1 MSATRDEKNSP
12 PAREGRFKRFRRRGS
27 GAGPGG
33 GQARGGIMDGGR
45 PGGPLGGM
53 MGGDKPKDLRGTL
66 RKLIRYLGSYKLA
79 LLCVAIFAIAST
91 VFNII
96 GPKLMGGAT
105 TELFEGIMAQIAGT
119 GTGPDFSVI
128 GTILLSTLALYV
140 VAALFQFVQGLI
152 MASVAN
158 KISYRMRRDIDAK
171 ILRLPFSYYDKVSTG
186 DVMSHITNDVDAIN
200 QSLSQSI
207 TQIITSVAT
216 LIGVIVMMLSI
227 SWQMTL
233 AALLTLPFSVGI
245 IGIIVSKSQR
255 HFGDQQKYLGRVNGS
270 VEEHFGAHSVVQ
282 AFNGQRRAQ
291 EEFEKNNTI
300 LFSSAWKANFLSGL
314 MMPLMNVVGNIGY
327 VLVCIIGAWMAIGG
341 NMQVG
346 NIQAFIQYM
355 RNFQQPIV
363 QAAQISNILQQTIA
377 AAERVF
383 TFLDEDEV
391 VADVPGALVADPA
404 SIKGAV
410 DFEHVR
416 FGYTPEKTIIKDFS
430 AAVAPGAKIAI
441 VGPTGA
447 GKTTIVKLLE
457 RFYDVD
463 SGAILVDGSDIREY
477 ERKGLRS
484 LFGMVLQDTWLYS
497 DTIAENIRFGRLDAT
512 DEEVR
517 HAAAVAQAD
526 HFIQTLPGSYGMVV
540 NEEASNIS
548 QGQKQLLT
556 IARAVLHDP
565 RILILD
571 EATSSVDTRTELLI
585 QKAMDNLMAGRTS
598 FIIAHRLSTIKNAD
612 LILVLDDG
620 DIVEQGS
627 HEELLA
633 RNGFYAMLYNSQFD
647 VGEE

>member
-1 MSATRDEKNSP
+1 MSAAKAARNNRKEDQPKYSSRRHGRGHRDGNT
-12 PAREGRFKRFRRRGS
+12 EGG
-27 GAGPGG
+27 GPGG
-33 GQARGGIMDGGR
+33 PVRGMI
-45 PGGPLGGM
+45 
-53 MGGDKPKDLRGTL
+53 GGDKPKDFKGTMK
-66 RKLIRYLGSYKLA
+66 KLLSYLGAYRIA
-79 LLCVAIFAIAST
+79 LVFVAIFAIAST
-91 VFNII
+91 VFNIV
-96 GPKLMGGAT
+96 GPKLLGGAT
-105 TELFEGIMAQIAGT
+105 TELFNGIVAQIGGT
-119 GTGPDFSVI
+119 GDGPDFNLI
-128 GTILLSTLALYV
+128 GTILLSTLALYG
-140 VAALFQFVQGLI
+140 VAALFQFIQGYV
-152 MASVAN
+152 MAGVAN
-158 KISYRMRRDIDAK
+158 NISYRMRRDIDEK
-171 ILRLPFSYYDKVSTG
+171 IMRLPFSYYDKVSTG

-200 QSLSQSI
+200 QSLSQSV

-216 LIGVIVMMLSI
+216 LIGVIIMMLSI

-233 AALLTLPFSVGI
+233 AAILTLPFSVGI
-245 IGIIVSKSQR
+245 IGFIVSKSQG
-255 HFGDQQKYLGRVNGS
+255 HFGAQQKYLGRVNGS
-270 VEEHFGAHSVVQ
+270 VEENYGAYSVVQ
-282 AFNGQRRAQ
+282 AFNGQKRAQ
-291 EEFEKNNTI
+291 EEFEESNNT
-300 LFSSAWKANFLSGL
+300 LYNAAWKANFLSGL

-363 QAAQISNILQQTIA
+363 QAAQISNILQQTMA

-383 TFLDEDEV
+383 TFLGEDEV
-391 VADVPGALVADPA
+391 PADAPGAPTLDPREIEG
-404 SIKGAV
+404 SV
-410 DFEHVR
+410 EFEHVR

-430 AAVAPGAKIAI
+430 AKVAPGAKIAI

-463 SGAILVDGSDIREY
+463 SGAIFVDGRDIREY
-477 ERKGLRS
+477 RRKDLREF
-484 LFGMVLQDTWLYS
+484 FGMVLQDTWLYS
-497 DTIAENIRFGRLDAT
+497 DTIEENIRYGRLNAT
-512 DEEVR
+512 DDEVR
-517 HAAAVAQAD
+517 QAAAVAQAD
-526 HFIQTLPGSYGMVV
+526 HFIQTLPGGYKMVI
-540 NEEASNIS
+540 NEESSNIS

-585 QKAMDNLMAGRTS
+585 QKAMDYLMVGRTS

-612 LILVLDDG
+612 LILVLDEG

-633 RNGFYAMLYNSQFD
+633 QDGFYATLYNSQFD

>member
-1 MSATRDEKNSP
+1 MSAATDNKKDRT
-12 PAREGRFKRFRRRGS
+12 EGQSRFVNRRRG
-27 GAGPGG
+27 GGGHPGGGPGG
-33 GQARGGIMDGGR
+33 GG

-53 MGGDKPKDLRGTL
+53 IGGDKPKDLKGTL
-66 RKLIRYLGSYKLA
+66 LKLLRYLGSYKIA
-79 LLCVAIFAIAST
+79 LVFVAIFAIAST

-96 GPKLMGGAT
+96 GPKLLGGAT
-105 TELFEGIMAQIAGT
+105 TELFNGIMAQIGGT
-119 GTGPDFSVI
+119 GEGPDFNVI

-140 VAALFQFVQGLI
+140 ISALFQFVQGYI

-158 KISYRMRRDIDAK
+158 NISYRMRKDIDAK
-171 ILRLPFSYYDKVSTG
+171 IMRMPFSYYDKVSTG

-216 LIGVIVMMLSI
+216 LIGVIIMMLTI

-233 AALLTLPFSVGI
+233 AALLTLPLSVGI
-245 IGIIVSKSQR
+245 IGFIVKKSQR
-255 HFGDQQKYLGRVNGS
+255 HFSAQQKYLGKVNGS
-270 VEEHFGAHSVVQ
+270 VEENFGAYSVVQ
-282 AFNGQRRAQ
+282 AFNGQQRAQ
-291 EEFEKNNTI
+291 KGFEEDNTT
-300 LFSSAWKANFLSGL
+300 LYSSAWKANFLSGL
-314 MMPLMNVVGNIGY
+314 MMPLMNIVGNIGY
-327 VLVCIIGAWMAIGG
+327 VLVCVIGGYMAIGG

-346 NIQAFIQYM
+346 DIQAFIQYM

-363 QAAQISNILQQTIA
+363 QAAQISNILQQTVA

-383 TFLDEDEV
+383 NFLGEDEV
-391 VADVPGALVADPA
+391 PADAPDALPVDPRDIA
-404 SIKGAV
+404 GSV

-430 AAVAPGAKIAI
+430 ANVAPGAKIAI

-463 SGAILVDGSDIREY
+463 SGSILVDGHDIREY
-477 ERKGLRS
+477 QRHDLREF
-484 LFGMVLQDTWLYS
+484 FGMVLQDTWLYS
-497 DTIAENIRFGRLDAT
+497 DTIAENIRYGKLDAT
-512 DEEVR
+512 DEEVH

-526 HFIQTLPGSYGMVV
+526 HFIQTLPGGYDMVI

-585 QKAMDNLMAGRTS
+585 QKAMDNLMRGRTS

-612 LILVLDDG
+612 LILVLDEG

-633 RNGFYAMLYNSQFD
+633 QDGFYAMLYNSQFD